1 MQVLAGKDKIILK
14 DVETLVKSSK
24 AFETAGSNDNL
35 IGVVHS
41 VPEDLKSVYKVGTK
55 VLLRSRVVP
64 ETVEIEGVTYTFVQ
78 SIDIIARF
86 N

>member
-1 MQVLAGKDKIILK
+1 MQVYAGKDKIILK
-14 DVETLVKSSK
+14 DVEPLQKGSKTFEVK
-24 AFETAGSNDNL
+24 GSNDNL
-35 IGVVHS
+35 TGVIHS
-41 VPEDLKSVYKVGTK
+41 VPEDLKSIYKVGTK

-64 ETVEIEGVTYTFVQ
+64 EVVEIEGVSYTFVQ